1 MKPNS
6 ILYYP
11 HIEFQNEAW
20 VKSSLLLWDHVYRI
34 VPEGYSPND
43 SDEIK
48 ALVDE
53 DLVRDIKLDDKD
65 REDTFDEFLKL
76 CERIE
81 NRMPAGLIPSYEDRI
96 HPGKID
102 NRLYPF
108 LDLIGEYFI
117 DKDNW
122 LHLSKE
128 LARGY
133 MFKLSQVVA
142 RIRNLNRGT
151 DDLDAW
157 SINPYFCENANFGDF
172 LQDPTAKGFFCSVTL
187 EDIVPKNIGEVS
199 ARELV
204 TFVNKR
210 KDERYIRIDGKPVF
224 VFYHA
229 EQVFCIKEMLK
240 YWNTLAL
247 KNGLEGL
254 YIIGAGV
261 TGGRSGLDAA
271 FISEP
276 TRSRKELL
284 KKGLYTIK
292 NGVTC
297 FKYEDFVSEVLT
309 SNVFLGTK
317 TYFCGVPGYDT
328 TPRRGTNGECFLDN
342 SSELFKKMMDGL
354 YKKSIDNGNEYLFI
368 NAWNEWGEGM

>member
-1 MKPNS
+1 MKPDS

-20 VKSSLLLWDHVYRI
+20 VKSSLLLWNHVYRI
-34 VPEGYSPND
+34 VPEDYSPND

-53 DLVRDIKLDDKD
+53 DLVRDIKLDGKD
-65 REDTFDEFLKL
+65 REDTFEEFLKL
-76 CERIE
+76 CDKIE
-81 NRMPAGLIPSYEDRI
+81 NRMPAGLVPSDEDRI

-108 LDLIGEYFI
+108 LDLIGEHFI
-117 DKDNW
+117 DEDKW

-187 EDIVPKNIGEVS
+187 EDIVPQNIGDVS
-199 ARELV
+199 ARELI

-210 KDERYIRIDGKPVF
+210 KDERKLLREKFDDFTSHLAKVSNIQ
-224 VFYHA
+224 HA
-229 EQVFCIKEMLK
+229 EQVNGDFVKDLLDSKEQYRKSMDSWRNIK
-240 YWNTLAL
+240 YLAITTGVPISL
-247 KNGLEGL
+247 TALGTFPALGANPFSIASVAGSLT
-254 YIIGAGV
+254 IGAICSYADFY
-261 TGGRSGLDAA
+261 RA
-271 FISEP
+271 
-276 TRSRKELL
+276 
-284 KKGLYTIK
+284 KKNRDPSYASYLI
-292 NGVTC
+292 
-297 FKYEDFVSEVLT
+297 
-309 SNVFLGTK
+309 
-317 TYFCGVPGYDT
+317 
-328 TPRRGTNGECFLDN
+328 
-342 SSELFKKMMDGL
+342 
-354 YKKSIDNGNEYLFI
+354 SIDKLCKNVATQSYIRLEEFI
-368 NAWNEWGEGM
+368 ND

>member
-65 REDTFDEFLKL
+65 REDTFEEFLKL
-76 CERIE
+76 CDRIE
-81 NRMPAGLIPSYEDRI
+81 NRMPAGLIPSDEDRI

-108 LDLIGEYFI
+108 LDLIGEHFI
-117 DKDNW
+117 DEDNW

-157 SINPYFCENANFGDF
+157 SINPYFSENANFGDF

-187 EDIVPKNIGEVS
+187 EDIVPQNIGEVS

-210 KDERYIRIDGKPVF
+210 KDERKLLREKFDDFTNHLAKISNIQHAGQVNEDF
-224 VFYHA
+224 V
-229 EQVFCIKEMLK
+229 
-240 YWNTLAL
+240 
-247 KNGLEGL
+247 
-254 YIIGAGV
+254 
-261 TGGRSGLDAA
+261 
-271 FISEP
+271 
-276 TRSRKELL
+276 KELL
-284 KKGLYTIK
+284 DSKEQYSM
-292 NGVTC
+292 C
-297 FKYEDFVSEVLT
+297 T
-309 SNVFLGTK
+309 SLII
-317 TYFCGVPGYDT
+317 
-328 TPRRGTNGECFLDN
+328 N
-342 SSELFKKMMDGL
+342 SIAL
-354 YKKSIDNGNEYLFI
+354 
-368 NAWNEWGEGM
+368 

>member
-1 MKPNS
+1 MKPDA

-34 VPEGYSPND
+34 VPDGYAPND

-53 DLVRDIKLDDKD
+53 DLVRNIKLGDKD
-65 REDTFDEFLKL
+65 KEDAFDEFLKL
-76 CERIE
+76 CDKIE
-81 NRMPAGLIPSYEDRI
+81 NHKPAGLIPSDDERI

-102 NRLYPF
+102 SRLYPY
-108 LDLIGEYFI
+108 LDLIGDYFI
-117 DKDNW
+117 DEDRW

-187 EDIVPKNIGEVS
+187 EDIVPQNIGEVS
-199 ARELV
+199 SHELIS
-204 TFVNKR
+204 FVNKR
-210 KDERYIRIDGKPVF
+210 KDERKLLREKFNDLTNHLAMISDIQHAGQVSMDF
-224 VFYHA
+224 V
-229 EQVFCIKEMLK
+229 
-240 YWNTLAL
+240 
-247 KNGLEGL
+247 
-254 YIIGAGV
+254 
-261 TGGRSGLDAA
+261 
-271 FISEP
+271 
-276 TRSRKELL
+276 KELL
-284 KKGLYTIK
+284 DSK
-292 NGVTC
+292 
-297 FKYEDFVSEVLT
+297 EQ
-309 SNVFLGTK
+309 
-317 TYFCGVPGYDT
+317 
-328 TPRRGTNGECFLDN
+328 
-342 SSELFKKMMDGL
+342 
-354 YKKSIDNGNEYLFI
+354 YKKSMDNWRDITALAITTGVPVSLTALGTFGSLKADPFSIASIAGSLTIGAICSYADFYRAKKHRDPSYSSYLIDIDKLCRNVTRQSYTRLEEFI
-368 NAWNEWGEGM
+368 ND

>member
-210 KDERYIRIDGKPVF
+210 KDERKLLREKGWTHAD
-224 VFYHA
+224 A
-229 EQVFCIKEMLK
+229 EQMFHDIKH
-240 YWNTLAL
+240 
-247 KNGLEGL
+247 
-254 YIIGAGV
+254 
-261 TGGRSGLDAA
+261 GGRLNVIGKI
-271 FISEP
+271 FEV
-276 TRSRKELL
+276 
-284 KKGLYTIK
+284 KGLQDSSKGNIRLPK
-292 NGVTC
+292 AGELRHD
-297 FKYEDFVSEVLT
+297 KDEPDF
-309 SNVFLGTK
+309 F
-317 TYFCGVPGYDT
+317 
-328 TPRRGTNGECFLDN
+328 
-342 SSELFKKMMDGL
+342 
-354 YKKSIDNGNEYLFI
+354 
-368 NAWNEWGEGM
+368 